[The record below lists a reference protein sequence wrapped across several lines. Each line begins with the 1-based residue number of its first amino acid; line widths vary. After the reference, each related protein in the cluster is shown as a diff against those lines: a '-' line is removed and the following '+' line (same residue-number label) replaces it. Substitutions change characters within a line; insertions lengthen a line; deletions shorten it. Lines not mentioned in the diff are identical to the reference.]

1 MQNSGAHFP
10 IKPFLCSS
18 ELQTGLWLKS
28 ETSSLHGIKSHRM
41 PSFSCSLPLTQ
52 KTVFFRWMFPF
63 VLIASQK
70 QREKKSLKALGWEMI
85 AIVLYVLLQ
94 QFCISHL
101 NIGVGEMLPEVLPPL
116 LALAPTSFP
125 LLISCIWAHR
135 LLKIPFSACHE
146 VFVCAHLSIT
156 NENVPSPWSLYESP
170 SQNSL
175 KLLLCPSGPFY
186 HSSGPHLLSGV
197 TADGVTNWGVVDF
210 PNLTLGKLLGNRSP
224 ESPL

>member
-1 MQNSGAHFP
+1 MNLMQNPGPHFP
-10 IKPFLCSS
+10 IKLFLCSS

-28 ETSSLHGIKSHRM
+28 ETSSLHGIKSCGM
-41 PSFSCSLPLTQ
+41 PCFSYSLPLTQ

-63 VLIASQK
+63 VLIAPQK
-70 QREKKSLKALGWEMI
+70 QREERSLKALGWEMV

-116 LALAPTSFP
+116 LALAATSFP

-135 LLKIPFSACHE
+135 LLKIPFSACHA

-156 NENVPSPWSLYESP
+156 N
-170 SQNSL
+170 
-175 KLLLCPSGPFY
+175 
-186 HSSGPHLLSGV
+186 
-197 TADGVTNWGVVDF
+197 
-210 PNLTLGKLLGNRSP
+210 
-224 ESPL
+224 